1 MRSGSIVESSAYRG
15 SNQAL
20 WYKDFE
26 LIGLR
31 APGGGLELVLK
42 VRFCYEK
49 GKRQGEKK
57 DGEKE
62 DDETS
67 QYKWVTF
74 HEDRLHRGRCPVAH
88 FLGLAYADNA
98 FADSENPSDLRYL
111 YVPSHKNSISF
122 EIKEAKKNIPIFREC
137 QQDGTISE
145 KRALSYNTLAYEL
158 VELGYRVGFRDI
170 LKPTNLRRGTANAA
184 NGIIPTIY
192 L

>member
-15 SNQAL
+15 SNEAL

-42 VRFCYEK
+42 VRFRYEK

-57 DGEKE
+57 DGENE

-145 KRALSYNTLAYEL
+145 KSALSYNTLAYEL
-158 VELGYRVGFRDI
+158 VELGYRVGFRDL